1 MLIIFIIFILI
12 SSNLLDTKL
21 IVVNKLNIFWLFWK
35 QQLIFE
41 NIDMGN
47 YFKLHIMDLFKD
59 VK

>member
-47 YFKLHIMDLFKD
+47 YLKLHIMDLFKD